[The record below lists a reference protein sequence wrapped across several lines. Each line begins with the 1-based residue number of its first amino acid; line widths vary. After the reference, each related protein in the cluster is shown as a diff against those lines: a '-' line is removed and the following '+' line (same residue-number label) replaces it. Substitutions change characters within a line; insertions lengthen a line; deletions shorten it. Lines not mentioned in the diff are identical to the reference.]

1 VQAVD
6 LALGG
11 NIDFAQLHKI
21 YGNADESR
29 YWTLREIAAL
39 FSTFLENPL
48 DPHCEDLMLDGTSM
62 KRTPT
67 T

>member
-48 DPHCEDLMLDGTSM
+48 DPHL
-62 KRTPT
+62 RI
-67 T
+67 